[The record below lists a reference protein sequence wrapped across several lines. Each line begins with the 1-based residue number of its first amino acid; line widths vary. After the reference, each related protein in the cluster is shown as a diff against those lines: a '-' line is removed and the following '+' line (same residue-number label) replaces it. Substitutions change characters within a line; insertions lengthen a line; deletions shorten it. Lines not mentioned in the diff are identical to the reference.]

1 MKAVTLAQRA
11 LCARA
16 LRHYSDAL
24 IEEQAMFG
32 DLSLAQYHDA
42 LDAKELALQFENE
55 SARIGK
61 KQDA

>member
-24 IEEQAMFG
+24 IETQAEFG
-32 DLSLAQYHDA
+32 NLGLAQYHDA
-42 LDAKELALQFENE
+42 LDAKELAIQFENE
-55 SARIGK
+55 TTKSGK

>member
-16 LRHYSDAL
+16 LRHYSNTL
-24 IEEQAMFG
+24 IEEQAEFG
-32 DLSLAQYHDA
+32 NLSLAEYHDV
-42 LDAKELALQFENE
+42 LDAEELAGQFENE
-55 SARIGK
+55 TAKLGK